1 MRREGV
7 IGAEQIKV
15 MVPMKPCL
23 TSKICAVGLELPVLY
38 KQRLHVA
45 DGGGLVAVVI
55 EKARQQWRKCSQH
68 LTKRRRGNVPLK
80 PWPIPPGAES
90 VSDTVSI
97 TDRREVLKHN
107 RQTGGLEVLLAG
119 AGSTPIGSAGQARR
133 GNGHI
138 PGHLGV
144 APGRDRPRAP
154 LVHTRV

>member
-1 MRREGV
+1 MRRHTGTLIPKVKLLLLRPLILAIENRMRQEGV

-55 EKARQQWRKCSQH
+55 EKARQHWRKCSQH

-80 PWPIPPGAES
+80 PRRIPPGAES

-97 TDRREVLKHN
+97 TARREVLK
-107 RQTGGLEVLLAG
+107 LEVLLAG
-119 AGSTPIGSAGQARR
+119 AGSTPIGSGS
-133 GNGHI
+133 GS
-138 PGHLGV
+138 
-144 APGRDRPRAP
+144 
-154 LVHTRV
+154 TW